1 MPGMPLGATHRHR
14 AARDGAGRKSGYMD
28 PVNGASSERTSHTA
42 AELADE
48 TETNAGLADQVPE
61 PFEATIVRL
70 DQSTAE
76 ELFRLAT
83 R

>member
-1 MPGMPLGATHRHR
+1 MEPVNSATGELTPYTIAER
-14 AARDGAGRKSGYMD
+14 ADEAATGAGQ
-28 PVNGASSERTSHTA
+28 N
-42 AELADE
+42 
-48 TETNAGLADQVPE
+48 DQIPE

-83 R
+83 H

>member
-1 MPGMPLGATHRHR
+1 ME
-14 AARDGAGRKSGYMD
+14 
-28 PVNGASSERTSHTA
+28 PVNSAPSERTPNA
-42 AELADE
+42 IAER
-48 TETNAGLADQVPE
+48 AGELSAGSDLSDQAPE